1 MNTKWILAAAFWISG
16 FGAISAQTIEA
27 VPAHIMFDDSSAIRA
42 KGLQPSAHVS
52 IRGELVDGA
61 GHAWTSEAEFVV
73 DDAGIVDTSKQGPI
87 KGSYKDVS
95 AMGLVWSMT
104 PTEKNVDAS
113 AHPHNFGSQIIT
125 FRLLQNGAPV
135 SSTQLEQRALAD
147 GVQTIK
153 VEGQLHGL
161 LLEPG
166 GAERHP
172 GVLVVGGSEGGV
184 PVEKALWLASH
195 GYAALAL
202 AYFRY
207 EDLPK
212 NLEAIPLEYFGR
224 AIQWMTE
231 RPEISPDRIAVVG
244 TSRGGELAL
253 QLGAMYPELK
263 AVVAYVPAD
272 VRFGSCC
279 GGMANQFAW
288 TWGGHPLGYTT
299 SLYTENMAVKMR
311 AAIVVEHTHGPIVL
325 ISGDED
331 SVWPSSII
339 MANAV
344 ADRLKEAH
352 FAYDV
357 EHLNYPHA
365 GHRAGRPEI
374 VPALD
379 VTYLHLLTGRV
390 QNAGGSTE
398 GNVQSSLDAIPKV
411 LAFLCKSLQSCPFT
425 N

>member
-1 MNTKWILAAAFWISG
+1 M
-16 FGAISAQTIEA
+16 
-27 VPAHIMFDDSSAIRA
+27 D
-42 KGLQPSAHVS
+42 
-52 IRGELVDGA
+52 
-61 GHAWTSEAEFVV
+61 
-73 DDAGIVDTSKQGPI
+73 
-87 KGSYKDVS
+87 
-95 AMGLVWSMT
+95 
-104 PTEKNVDAS
+104 
-113 AHPHNFGSQIIT
+113 
-125 FRLLQNGAPV
+125 
-135 SSTQLEQRALAD
+135 
-147 GVQTIK
+147 
-153 VEGQLHGL
+153 
-161 LLEPG
+161 
-166 GAERHP
+166 AERHP

-231 RPEISPDRIAVVG
+231 RPEILPDRIAVVG

-288 TWGGHPLGYTT
+288 TWGGHPLAYTT
-299 SLYTENMAVKMR
+299 SLFTENMAVKMK
-311 AAIVVEHTHGPIVL
+311 AAIVVEHTHGPILL

-331 SVWPSSII
+331 SVWPSSI

-374 VPALD
+374 IPALD
-379 VTYLHLLTGRV
+379 VTFLHLLTWP
-390 QNAGGSTE
+390 STE
-398 GNVQSSLDAIPKV
+398 CWREHRRENVQSSLDAIPKV
-411 LAFLCKSLQSCPFT
+411 LACFVQRASRAAPLQIKPCAFQDRKTFPRRLTFSFGTPPPISNQET
-425 N
+425 K